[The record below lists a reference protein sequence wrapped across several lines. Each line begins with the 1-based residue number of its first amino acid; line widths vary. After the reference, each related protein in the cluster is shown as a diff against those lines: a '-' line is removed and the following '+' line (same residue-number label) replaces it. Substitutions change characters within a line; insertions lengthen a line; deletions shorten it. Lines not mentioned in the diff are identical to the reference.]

1 MKNIQTDDFVQI
13 HHSRGV
19 LMCGH
24 CFGGLHPQHHH
35 LHSAGVTEEVEA
47 AANHSHHL
55 GHHYVWY
62 LLHCSYFAF
71 PCHQYAGLL
80 VSFLINLVLTGSF
93 SFRYCSSTNILCK
106 MFAYSLYMT
115 MGCVLFLQGVLAI
128 SRWAAV
134 CKQYWFSV
142 RKSMCASVMG
152 CLVPSFIMIL
162 PSLEVWG
169 NLGFDEGTGDNEM
182 GTAINL

>member
-1 MKNIQTDDFVQI
+1 MISYKYSSVGGYSCAVIAAVGFILNTTTFI
-13 HHSRGV
+13 V
-19 LMCGH
+19 LGSQKK
-24 CFGGLHPQHHH
+24 LRQQPTT
-35 LHSAGVTEEVEA
+35 VII
-47 AANHSHHL
+47 
-55 GHHYVWY
+55 
-62 LLHCSYFAF
+62 
-71 PCHQYAGLL
+71 L
-80 VSFLINLVLTGSF
+80 VITMFDIFYTAVILPFHAINMLDCWSVFLINLVLTGSF

-152 CLVPSFIMIL
+152 CLVPAFLMFL
-162 PSLEVWG
+162 PALEVWG
-169 NLGFDEGTGDNEM
+169 DLGFDEGTGDNE
-182 GTAINL
+182 ISKLIYL